1 MPPKVVK
8 RGVAAKKASLS
19 SKTAIQNQKQEPEP
33 EPEPV
38 KNLEE
43 NSVADVVAE
52 ENPVETNNLAPE
64 TAPNGLATVET
75 DNGEEVKDSI
85 DEYEK
90 DELLDLEDNSHE
102 SDPDEY
108 VGDDYDERENEQ
120 DDVEE
125 VGDEVDEELEE
136 IVEEEEGDTGDEEV
150 EYVDE
155 EVEYVYEEVEGDD
168 DDASAA
174 GNDLAAAGNDDD
186 HAGME
191 NEHEHLADVEE
202 EEQGEVRKERQKQK
216 QKEFE
221 LFVGGLDK
229 NATEHDLRKIFGKVG
244 EITEARLMMNPQ
256 TKRNK
261 GFASLRF
268 KTVEQVKKALA
279 ELKNPVIN
287 GKQCGITP
295 CPDSDTLYLN
305 NICKTW
311 KKEALKEKLKHYE
324 VENFKDLTLV
334 EDGNN
339 EGTNC
344 GFALLEFSSHSDAK
358 EAYKRLQK
366 TDVVFGV
373 GKPAEVSFADSFDDL
388 EDDIMAQVK
397 TVFIDLLPP
406 SWDEDYVRGLLKKY
420 GEVEKV
426 ELAKNRPAARR
437 KNYGFVT
444 FATHAAAAEC
454 AESITGSG
462 LGKGKK
468 KAKVRARLSRP
479 FQKVRG
485 KHFTH
490 TDLSG
495 RKFRRSARPSRSRPS
510 LRSRLALRS
519 RLGPPSRPSLQS
531 RLGPPSRPALQ
542 SRLGPPSRSAGVTRR
557 PGNSISPVRPS
568 SARNRR
574 PVSSV
579 PVRARPATPPA
590 RSHERLTAAY
600 PKSSMKKDYGRPVDL
615 PPPRSRVPADYG
627 SQAASPRHSSYRDYP
642 ARDSGYSDLHR
653 NASRTAPRR
662 GHLDDSFDQRLER
675 SPPPPHLSYREGR
688 PHDYDTLSGSKRP
701 YAARDDISP
710 QYADARQSR
719 SRLDYDYGGSVSQ
732 YREAYGD
739 RLGRSSLG
747 YNSGSRSSSS
757 IQNTHEAY
765 SSRQDMSYGRGSIGG
780 SGGIYSSSYG
790 GDYISRGSDAG
801 GSSYSSM
808 YSSRGMNGS
817 SSYMGS
823 GGGSRS
829 YY

>member
-1 MPPKVVK
+1 MD
-8 RGVAAKKASLS
+8 LN
-19 SKTAIQNQKQEPEP
+19 IY
-33 EPEPV
+33 
-38 KNLEE
+38 L
-43 NSVADVVAE
+43 VAD
-52 ENPVETNNLAPE
+52 
-64 TAPNGLATVET
+64 NGE
-75 DNGEEVKDSI
+75 EEVKDSI
-85 DEYEK
+85 DECEK
-90 DELLDLEDNSHE
+90 DEHLDLEDNYHE
-102 SDPDEY
+102 SDPEEY

-120 DDVEE
+120 DDGQE
-125 VGDEVDEELEE
+125 VGDEVEEELEE
-136 IVEEEEGDTGDEEV
+136 IVDEEDGDTG
-150 EYVDE
+150 DE

-168 DDASAA
+168 DDDSAVGDDDDSA
-174 GNDLAAAGNDDD
+174 VGDDDD
-186 HAGME
+186 HAGTE
-191 NEHEHLADVEE
+191 NEHEHLADVAEE
-202 EEQGEVRKERQKQK
+202 GQGEVRKEQHK

-221 LFVGGLDK
+221 VFVGGLDK
-229 NATEHDLRKIFGKVG
+229 NATEHHLRKIFGKVG
-244 EITEARLMMNPQ
+244 KITEARLMMNPQ
-256 TKRNK
+256 NKRNK
-261 GFASLRF
+261 GFALLRF
-268 KTVEQVKKALA
+268 ETVEQVKRALA

-295 CPDSDTLYLN
+295 CQDNDTLYLD

-311 KKEALKEKLKHYE
+311 KKEALKEKLKHYK
-324 VENFKDLTLV
+324 VESFKDLTLV
-334 EDGNN
+334 EDGSN

-373 GKPAEVSFADSFDDL
+373 DKPAEVSFADSFDDL
-388 EDDIMAQVK
+388 EDDITAQVK

-406 SWDEDYVRGLLKKY
+406 SWGEDYVRGLLKKY

-444 FATHAAAAEC
+444 FATHAAAVEC

-462 LGKGKK
+462 LGDGNK

-479 FQKVRG
+479 FQKVRV
-485 KHFTH
+485 KHVTH
-490 TDLSG
+490 SDLSG

-510 LRSRLALRS
+510 LRSRPALRS
-519 RLGPPSRPSLQS
+519 RLGPPSRPTIQS

-542 SRLGPPSRSAGVTRR
+542 SRLGPPSRSARVMRR
-557 PGNSISPVRPS
+557 LGNSIPPVRPS

-600 PKSSMKKDYGRPVDL
+600 PKSSSMKRDYGRPVDL
-615 PPPRSRVPADYG
+615 PPPRSRVSADYG
-627 SQAASPRHSSYRDYP
+627 SQAASQRHSSYRDYP

-662 GHLDDSFDQRLER
+662 DHLDEIFDQRLER

-701 YAARDDISP
+701 YAAMDDISP
-710 QYADARQSR
+710 QYADPDARQSR

-732 YREAYGD
+732 YRESYGD
-739 RLGRSSLG
+739 RHGRSSLG

-757 IQNTHEAY
+757 IQNSHGAY
-765 SSRQDMSYGRGSIGG
+765 SSRQDMSYGRGSIGA
-780 SGGIYSSSYG
+780 SDGGIYSSSYG